1 MKLQS
6 FIILM
11 TLNSMLSQAQTLGN
25 AHSTTSTGNANAPAS
40 GNNIYREAGNAMGN
54 NPNFIN
60 YNKPKGV
67 DLNVYVSNG
76 SNTNLKA
83 DIMMNAKADSYV
95 AILSITQTGETIT
108 ETDSLMDLRLNTF
121 FKGLA
126 KVGIPIENTHVDFI
140 SLLPSYQFVE
150 TEKRYTKTLNEMPSG
165 FEMKKNVHIRF
176 VEHDRINDIISSAAK
191 SEIYDLVKVDYNIAD
206 MESIYAEMS
215 KKAEEV
221 IKKKL
226 DVYERLGFH
235 LTVQNFGINR
245 GSVYPMER
253 YAFYSAY
260 KSGTP
265 KPSKTYKPGER
276 DKTVL
281 VNYTEK
287 DKTVYYEKVP
297 YNQFDL
303 VMNAETTE
311 PTIQVHLSMSVNYTV
326 MSKEQW
332 DEIVEQKRRE
342 KQKNTI
348 TQNHL
353 GGNTTIN
360 TNIHVK
366 K

>member
-1 MKLQS
+1 
-6 FIILM
+6 M
-11 TLNSMLSQAQTLGN
+11 TVIAFLSKAQTLGN
-25 AHSTTSTGNANAPAS
+25 AHSATSTGNAIAPAA
-40 GNNIYREAGNAMGN
+40 GNNIYKDMGNSMGN
-54 NPNFIN
+54 NQNFIG

-67 DLNVYVSNG
+67 DLNVHVSSG
-76 SNTNLKA
+76 SATNLKA
-83 DIMMNAKADSYV
+83 DVMMNARADSYV

-176 VEHDRINDIISSAAK
+176 IEHDRINDIISSAAK

-206 MESIYAEMS
+206 MESIYSEMS

-226 DVYERLGFH
+226 EVYERLGFH
-235 LTVQNFGINR
+235 LTAQNFGINR

-253 YAFYSAY
+253 YAYYSAF

-287 DKTVYYEKVP
+287 EKTVYYEKVP

-311 PTIQVHLSMSVNYTV
+311 PTIQVYLSMSVNYTV

-332 DEIVEQKRRE
+332 EEIQEQKRKE
-342 KQKNTI
+342 KQKTI
-348 TQNHL
+348 VAQNHS

>member
-1 MKLQS
+1 MKKYS
-6 FIILM
+6 IFILFALISLENM
-11 TLNSMLSQAQTLGN
+11 AQTLGN
-25 AHSTTSTGNANAPAS
+25 AALSNGNAAVPAA
-40 GNNIYREAGNAMGN
+40 GNNLHNEKGNALGN

-60 YNKPKGV
+60 YKNPKGV

-76 SNTNLKA
+76 SATNLKA
-83 DIMMNAKADSYV
+83 DVMMNAKADSYV

-108 ETDSLMDLRLNTF
+108 ETDSLMDLRLNIF

-206 MESIYAEMS
+206 MESIYSEMS

-235 LTVQNFGINR
+235 LTAQNFGINR

-253 YAFYSAY
+253 YAFYSAF

-311 PTIQVHLSMSVNYTV
+311 PTIQVYLSMSVNYTV

-332 DEIVEQKRRE
+332 DEIQEQKRKE
-342 KQKNTI
+342 KQKTI
-348 TQNHL
+348 VARNQT